1 MRACRHYG
9 GELAVREVTLRV
21 HTELQQYL
29 DTGTR
34 ALVEGLR
41 GVDPADRPFR
51 QSQVD
56 AAVRFC
62 AKLFGPQYAAV
73 LGKAAEAAVNS
84 ERKTAAKA

>member
-1 MRACRHYG
+1 M
-9 GELAVREVTLRV
+9 TLRAF
-21 HTELQQYL
+21 TELQQYL

-34 ALVEGLR
+34 LLVQGLR
-41 GVDPADRPFR
+41 GGDAADRSFR

-62 AKLFGPQYAAV
+62 ARYFGPQYAAV
-73 LGKAAEAAVNS
+73 LGKAAEVAVSS